1 MTSLKAISTLQ
12 KKSKGILLLLLIM
25 ILSRPSLSSESL
37 RVAVSGENEGYV
49 TLLEDVLSSFSSV
62 GSDRVLSLYEE
73 RRVRSLKKEQMK
85 RMTEESRMETW
96 TEAKEE
102 EEKEYTLLDLKI
114 VSPDLSLYS
123 SFLSSSDS
131 DAYSYIRAFYDIDAV
146 FYVKAESDGG
156 IDYISLL
163 FNGEE
168 IHSAWYNSLTAGDEE
183 GILYSLLSSLLL
195 GEGWHLYSI
204 ELEPV
209 NAALSIDG
217 KALEKNSLYV
227 ILPDGEHTFHIS
239 LYGYLEREEK
249 LSLGGA
255 ERLSFTLEEAEKRS
269 LLVTTYPYSAD
280 LYYNGIKSGSKYLEG
295 VVTPYVIT
303 LESPLFDDYSYQER
317 RTYDHITL
325 YQAPLWT
332 ESEDFMK
339 EKKSSFYSSLFYT
352 LLSFGGYAASESI
365 TNYYSASVGNACRVV
380 FTGAVIV
387 SLVNLVQNAVD
398 YYNTARTGL

>member
-12 KKSKGILLLLLIM
+12 KKSKGLLLLFLVTL
-25 ILSRPSLSSESL
+25 LSLPSLSAESL
-37 RVAVSGENEGYV
+37 RVTVCGENESYV
-49 TLLEDVLSSFSSV
+49 TLLEDVLSSFTTVASE
-62 GSDRVLSLYEE
+62 RVFTLYEE
-73 RRVRSLKKEQMK
+73 RRVRSEKKTEMK
-85 RMTEESRMETW
+85 RVTQESRNEKW
-96 TEAKEE
+96 TERKEE
-102 EEKEYTLLDLKI
+102 ERKEYAYLDLEI
-114 VSPDLSLYS
+114 VPADLSRYS

-131 DAYSYIRAFYDIDAV
+131 DAYTYIRAFYDIDAV
-146 FYVKAESDGG
+146 FYVKAVSDGS

-163 FNGEE
+163 FNGEV
-168 IHSAWYNSLTAGDEE
+168 IHSAWYNTMTAEDEE

-195 GEGWHLYSI
+195 GDGWHLYSI
-204 ELEPV
+204 ELEPA

-217 KALEKNSLYV
+217 IPLEESSLYI

-239 LYGYLEREEK
+239 LYGYEEREEK
-249 LSLGGA
+249 LTLTGG
-255 ERLSFTLEEAEKRS
+255 ERLSFRLEEKEKES

-280 LYYNGIKSGSKYLEG
+280 LYYNGVKSSTKYLEG
-295 VVTPYVIT
+295 VVTPYIIT

-317 RTYDHITL
+317 RSYDHITL

-365 TNYYSASVGNACRVV
+365 TNYYSASIGNASRVV

-387 SLVNLVQNAVD
+387 SLVNLIQNAVD